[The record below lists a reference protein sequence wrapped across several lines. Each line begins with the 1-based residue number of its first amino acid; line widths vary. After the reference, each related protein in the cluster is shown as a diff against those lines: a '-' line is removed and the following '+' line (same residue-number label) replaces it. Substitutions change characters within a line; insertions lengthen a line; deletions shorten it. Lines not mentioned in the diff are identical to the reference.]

1 MVYKKREILY
11 IYKCYDHNNT
21 FTQEDL
27 KLTISKKLSSGVLVG
42 MLSLALCATA
52 FAGTSTSGKLKGY
65 NFSGSLS
72 PVNPILLNPYAI
84 ASTSASASLYYLKA
98 VVTVTNTDGSGVS
111 TTKSANNTSSV
122 ETDRQYANTFAS
134 KDVKFTGSHTVTDQN
149 VGSWSGSTDYTYN

>member
-1 MVYKKREILY
+1 MY

-42 MLSLALCATA
+42 MLSLALCASA

-65 NFSGSLS
+65 NFSGTLS
-72 PVNPILLNPYAI
+72 PENPFYLNPYAT

-98 VVTVTNTDGSGVS
+98 VVTVHNTDGSAVS
-111 TTKSANNTSSV
+111 SSKSANNDSSV
-122 ETDRQYANTFAS
+122 ETERQYANTFAS
-134 KDVKFTGSHTVTDQN
+134 KDVKFKGSHEVSDKN